1 MYEKEQKEIEEYTVH
16 EIEQGVHK
24 EHMKSSAQQDGY
36 WTDYMKFEYNEH
48 TYSYIDKL
56 AHYSFHFEFYF
67 DQV

>member
-24 EHMKSSAQQDGY
+24 EHMQSSAQQEGY

-48 TYSYIDKL
+48 SYLYIDK
-56 AHYSFHFEFYF
+56 
-67 DQV
+67 